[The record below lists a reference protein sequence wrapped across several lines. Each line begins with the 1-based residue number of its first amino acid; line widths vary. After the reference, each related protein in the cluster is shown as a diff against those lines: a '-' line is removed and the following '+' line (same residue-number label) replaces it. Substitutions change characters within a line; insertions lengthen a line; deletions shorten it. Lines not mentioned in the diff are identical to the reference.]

1 MQTTTNLNS
10 PIVWQAL
17 AGTVAN
23 FGGLYHEAVTNLAA
37 NLFTISNVA
46 KWPDFMPGTTD
57 IVRAR
62 RQAAARVAAM
72 GAPRQDWRRS

>member
-37 NLFTISNVA
+37 TLFTI
-46 KWPDFMPGTTD
+46 
-57 IVRAR
+57 
-62 RQAAARVAAM
+62 
-72 GAPRQDWRRS
+72 